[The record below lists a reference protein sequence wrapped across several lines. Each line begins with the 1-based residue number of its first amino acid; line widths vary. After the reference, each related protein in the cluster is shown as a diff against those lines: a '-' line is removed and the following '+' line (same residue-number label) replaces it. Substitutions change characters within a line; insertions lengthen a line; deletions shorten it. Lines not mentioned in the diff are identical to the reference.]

1 MTIEV
6 RQLLINA
13 SVGAPVQLQDPSG
26 DSRDSGGDLDG
37 ATQQLRE
44 QLLAELKEWL
54 ADRLGQG
61 GER

>member
-13 SVGAPVQLQDPSG
+13 SVGSPVQLQDGFSG
-26 DSRDSGGDLDG
+26 ATDAGGDPDD
-37 ATQQLRE
+37 ATRLLRE

-54 ADRLGQG
+54 ADRLGRA

>member
-13 SVGAPVQLQDPSG
+13 SVGAPAQLQDGCS
-26 DSRDSGGDLDG
+26 DSREAGGDMEDT
-37 ATQQLRE
+37 TQQLRE